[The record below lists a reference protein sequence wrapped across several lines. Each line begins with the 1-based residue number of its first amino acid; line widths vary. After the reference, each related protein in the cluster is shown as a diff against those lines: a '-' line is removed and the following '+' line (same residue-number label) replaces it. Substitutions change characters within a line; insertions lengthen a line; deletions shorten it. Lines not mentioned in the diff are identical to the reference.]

1 MRVTS
6 TLAVA
11 VVFGLAGASA
21 AFGQTV
27 ATWQEVQVN
36 PVRPGGRTLLYPDGE
51 YSRGVPPLLYPGE
64 RSGPIRL
71 HMPEPRRARVA
82 SAEPSR
88 ESRPVAPRP
97 VEIKPAPKPAPAPR
111 IAKAAPPPPRATAPA
126 PNANPF
132 GGATDLSNV
141 FGNAPKT
148 EPKVASSAPPP
159 VKTAPAGPTTGNE
172 SLTKRSVILFA
183 KDAPDPAK
191 SALGALKFL
200 AGDLNAAMN
209 TPNARVE
216 LQAFGGVKG
225 DKGSDARRLS
235 LKRALAIR
243 QVLIED
249 GVSADRIDVR
259 AMGGV
264 DDTGPT
270 DRVDVYVKA

>member
-11 VVFGLAGASA
+11 VVSGLVGASA

-36 PVRPGGRTLLYPDGE
+36 PVRQGGGTLLYPGGE
-51 YSRGVPPLLYPGE
+51 YSRSVPSLLYPGE

-71 HMPEPRRARVA
+71 HMPEPRRSRVA
-82 SAEPSR
+82 SAEPSMA
-88 ESRPVAPRP
+88 SRPARPRP

-111 IAKAAPPPPRATAPA
+111 VAKAAPPPPA

-141 FGNAPKT
+141 FGNAPQSGPKT
-148 EPKVASSAPPP
+148 ASNAPPP

-200 AGDLNAAMN
+200 ASDLNAAMN

-216 LQAFGGVKG
+216 LQAFGGTKG